1 MTIDPGTSE
10 IKVKS
15 SNHDN
20 HHHDLRPILEAY
32 HRSQTEGTLLSVD
45 FSTVN
50 DYLWLLRGVSRV
62 MAPLGRRGM
71 FYLAAAVSDFFLPDE
86 RTVRPSGLYTRETSG
101 HGADESGI
109 GRTQDSVGSRDSQS
123 RNGSSSKSPQAAR
136 TRMDTG
142 RIHCLIQGKSW
153 IPSPFSLL
161 PNPCDLLFSSWF
173 RMANAEPLQ
182 LETEQSLLIPKAR
195 AALQRYGHQIVI
207 GNDLHRR
214 KYEVVFVEP
223 EDVENRSTTT
233 SDPAVSSDSDGPQ
246 TPPLELSEEGK
257 TGPGHGP
264 RFKETWLRLD
274 QVKERSTGAE
284 EIEIE
289 SLIVER
295 LVDRHTSWI
304 EAGKKK
310 AVA

>member
-1 MTIDPGTSE
+1 M
-10 IKVKS
+10 
-15 SNHDN
+15 
-20 HHHDLRPILEAY
+20 
-32 HRSQTEGTLLSVD
+32 
-45 FSTVN
+45 
-50 DYLWLLRGVSRV
+50 
-62 MAPLGRRGM
+62 
-71 FYLAAAVSDFFLPDE
+71 
-86 RTVRPSGLYTRETSG
+86 
-101 HGADESGI
+101 
-109 GRTQDSVGSRDSQS
+109 
-123 RNGSSSKSPQAAR
+123 
-136 TRMDTG
+136 
-142 RIHCLIQGKSW
+142 
-153 IPSPFSLL
+153 
-161 PNPCDLLFSSWF
+161 
-173 RMANAEPLQ
+173 
-182 LETEQSLLIPKAR
+182 IPKAR

-233 SDPAVSSDSDGPQ
+233 TTAASLPAAAETTSSDGPQ
-246 TPPLELSEEGK
+246 TPPLEVPEEK
-257 TGPGHGP
+257 TGQAHGP

-310 AVA
+310 AAA